1 LSESVGR
8 AITLQNAFARVLG
21 IPQDSDFDSLAY
33 GSTVG
38 WDSVAHMALI
48 AEIETVFDI
57 MLSTEEVIGLSS
69 FHQAKETLTKHGIR
83 FEA

>member
-1 LSESVGR
+1 MSESTGQI
-8 AITLQNAFARVLG
+8 ITLQNAFVQVLG
-21 IPQDSDFDSLAY
+21 IPQVSDFDSLAY

-48 AEIETVFDI
+48 AEIEEVFDI
-57 MLSTEEVIGLSS
+57 MLSTDEVIGLSS
-69 FHQAKETLTKHGIR
+69 FHRAKETLAKHGIR

>member
-1 LSESVGR
+1 MSESMGP
-8 AITLQNAFARVLG
+8 AIALENAFVEVLG
-21 IPQDSDFDSLAY
+21 IAPDSDFDSLAY
-33 GSTVG
+33 GSTAG

-48 AEIETVFDI
+48 AEIETVFDV